1 MSTRKRDPLANLDDK
16 RCARRFRR
24 KTMRVM
30 VDYVSDGRAC
40 CEYAT
45 TLGAGG
51 MFIQSESP
59 LPKGSL
65 LKVRFRLSEDPSD
78 LIEMEARVVWSQPP
92 SADDVRRDPGM
103 GVQFTDKP
111 AIADLAHRLDRLDR
125 LGDE

>member
-1 MSTRKRDPLANLDDK
+1 MSARRRDPLENLDEN

-24 KTMRVM
+24 RTMRVM
-30 VDYVSDGRAC
+30 VDYITDGRAC

-65 LKVRFRLSEDPSD
+65 LKVRFRLNEDPAE
-78 LIEMEARVVWSQPP
+78 LVEMEARVVWSQPP
-92 SADDVRRDPGM
+92 AANDVRRDPGM
-103 GVQFTDKP
+103 GIQFTDKP
-111 AIADLAHRLDRLDR
+111 AIAELGRRLE
-125 LGDE
+125 GMADE